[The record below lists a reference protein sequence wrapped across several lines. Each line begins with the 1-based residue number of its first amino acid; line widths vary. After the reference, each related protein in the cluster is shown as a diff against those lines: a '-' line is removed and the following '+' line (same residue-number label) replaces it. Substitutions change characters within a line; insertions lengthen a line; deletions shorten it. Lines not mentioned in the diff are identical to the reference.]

1 MGLSALLVEALL
13 ASPEEKH
20 GGGLQDG
27 GEIRTPFL
35 SAAGLSSAMEAHS
48 VDVRQC
54 YEAMLNNKPS
64 QLGGRVLLSFVITPA
79 GAVDNPSVDQK
90 RSTLHDL
97 GLAACLLKVLETVT
111 FPNPPD
117 AGSAA
122 VEYPVTFQLPGD
134 RITRPVLISGPN
146 GRTTP
151 VYSEAARAAGVEGTV
166 IVRCTL
172 TVEGEAKNCDFVKSI
187 PKLDELVL
195 EFLSGARFQPV
206 IFRGMPI
213 QVVYVFNYHFR
224 LR

>member
-1 MGLSALLVEALL
+1 MELAKPLSPVGLSALLVEALL

-111 FPNPPD
+111 SPTHLMP
-117 AGSAA
+117 AA
-122 VEYPVTFQLPGD
+122 PRLSTPSPFNCPETALRGQYSSLDRMAVPLPSTRRQLVP
-134 RITRPVLISGPN
+134 
-146 GRTTP
+146 
-151 VYSEAARAAGVEGTV
+151 RASRVPSSSVAPSPSRVKRRTV
-166 IVRCTL
+166 I
-172 TVEGEAKNCDFVKSI
+172 S
-187 PKLDELVL
+187 
-195 EFLSGARFQPV
+195 
-206 IFRGMPI
+206 
-213 QVVYVFNYHFR
+213 
-224 LR
+224 